1 MVRAAH
7 HASSGLAARFRSGPP
22 RVPEEFVRTISTVG
36 HWTSGLGPH
45 GMEVV
50 REVHRGTQG
59 LGT

>member
-7 HASSGLAARFRSGPP
+7 HASSGLAARYMTGPP
-22 RVPEEFVRTISTVG
+22 RVPEEYVGTISGVG
-36 HWTSGLGPH
+36 NWTSGLGPH